1 MYTFIYMCS
10 DDYMY
15 SVGKSTQ
22 HAHLVFAGAVYLICA
37 GMFVVHVFFKKKKCF
52 KRIHCMNY
60 MYSAA
65 TYRQSGTVITMVS

>member
-1 MYTFIYMCS
+1 MCS

-37 GMFVVHVFFKKKKCF
+37 GMFVVHVFFLKKMF
-52 KRIHCMNY
+52 QAHTLHELY
-60 MYSAA
+60 
-65 TYRQSGTVITMVS
+65 V